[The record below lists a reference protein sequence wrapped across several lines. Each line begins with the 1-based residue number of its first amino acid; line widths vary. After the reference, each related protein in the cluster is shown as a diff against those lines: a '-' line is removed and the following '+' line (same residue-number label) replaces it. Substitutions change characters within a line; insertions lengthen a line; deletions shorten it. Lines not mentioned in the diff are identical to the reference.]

1 MAALGLLA
9 TLGIFKLL
17 CHPFEIYNQYNEILP
32 LISNFILEIIVFFL
46 SGALWA
52 SVGLL
57 CSSLKKNRYLAYTTP
72 FIFFFTLCFLQE
84 NYFQRFYLLNPKNY
98 MIFQSGCLIAGK
110 DAVVLLVLYVASV
123 LLIFYMLISKELHD
137 KNLQKSIIVRKFVH
151 SQTEKR
157 NNRIEK
163 KRKVYAGCN
172 KFLQVIA
179 VVKYNFIMW
188 HNNVR
193 VFFTCSIL
201 LLLSNQKG
209 SSE

>member
-1 MAALGLLA
+1 
-9 TLGIFKLL
+9 
-17 CHPFEIYNQYNEILP
+17 
-32 LISNFILEIIVFFL
+32 
-46 SGALWA
+46 
-52 SVGLL
+52 
-57 CSSLKKNRYLAYTTP
+57 
-72 FIFFFTLCFLQE
+72 
-84 NYFQRFYLLNPKNY
+84 